1 MIARIR
7 CHITAWSRALAMG
20 VGPDF
25 DTWLYWPCG
34 MSTHQLASKP
44 WRPWTAAPH
53 EHAPGQTHA
62 SRERNT
68 SAHACKHKL
77 VATTLLSRPRPRRR
91 DKRLR
96 RGSGGLRLSFGTGEV
111 GREDEVGH
119 THSRLV
125 LHLSLLT
132 PGVFDSAWVRVGLL
146 ELDSAWVRVGL
157 LELGGPSMSLQQREQ
172 DS

>member
-1 MIARIR
+1 M
-7 CHITAWSRALAMG
+7 
-20 VGPDF
+20 
-25 DTWLYWPCG
+25 
-34 MSTHQLASKP
+34 
-44 WRPWTAAPH
+44 
-53 EHAPGQTHA
+53 
-62 SRERNT
+62 
-68 SAHACKHKL
+68 
-77 VATTLLSRPRPRRR
+77 
-91 DKRLR
+91 
-96 RGSGGLRLSFGTGEV
+96 SFGTGEV

-125 LHLSLLT
+125 LHLSLLS

>member
-1 MIARIR
+1 MPAGREKQARM
-7 CHITAWSRALAMG
+7 RAKTSLSPLPCSNDR
-20 VGPDF
+20 GPAGE
-25 DTWLYWPCG
+25 TKAG
-34 MSTHQLASKP
+34 
-44 WRPWTAAPH
+44 
-53 EHAPGQTHA
+53 
-62 SRERNT
+62 
-68 SAHACKHKL
+68 
-77 VATTLLSRPRPRRR
+77 
-91 DKRLR
+91 

-146 ELDSAWVRVGL
+146 EL
-157 LELGGPSMSLQQREQ
+157 GGPSMSLQQREQ